1 MRAIALA
8 TVLAAGLAGGS
19 ALAQT
24 PSGHVHHN
32 FCMRAGSGLECA
44 YDSMAQ
50 CEAAKR
56 GANDS
61 CVQNSPTQNH

>member
-24 PSGHVHHN
+24 GHVHHN
-32 FCMRAGSGLECA
+32 FCMKAGSGLECA

>member
-24 PSGHVHHN
+24 PGGHVHHN
-32 FCMRAGSGLECA
+32 FCLKTGSAQECA
-44 YDSMAQ
+44 YDSFAQ

-56 GANDS
+56 GNADS
-61 CVQNSPTQNH
+61 CVQNSPPQNH